1 MINRIKSSG
10 IVLSDFLEVSE
21 LDGVVGSGA
30 LGHGD
35 TISRNG
41 VSHVVVV
48 NQVRKRLIF
57 VDLLVLSIL
66 LVRNLTVNA
75 VLNVF
80 VFQQVR

>member
-1 MINRIKSSG
+1 MINRIKSSR
-10 IVLSDFLEVSE
+10 IILSDFLEVSE
-21 LDGVVGSGA
+21 LDGVVGSRA

-35 TISRNG
+35 TISGNG
-41 VSHVVVV
+41 VSHIVVV